1 MFNITMTGK
10 KLHYLSVEPTV
21 SLRNW
26 SKTKKGDLFV
36 FVLTLTVHFR
46 FSEKD
51 GGDPQAFEYE
61 FECALENVSHE
72 TKVQKITDYL
82 ISKAREYFQKTHIGD
97 QITPDL
103 EDKKPSIKEWVQYY
117 LNSIITEP
125 VQLWNNS
132 YTFHRVDSLLTDGFR
147 DGSLCI
153 LLELDIAYNLKDQT
167 FKEVVIKHEFLFFI
181 SAMRGWLF
189 DLNEHVIIAWND
201 LLEQVEEFFL
211 GLSMPQTLERI
222 NEHLQNN
229 KDYILK
235 SIEFYLKYNLYQ
247 EQPENEEAEE

>member
-1 MFNITMTGK
+1 MTGK
-10 KLHYLSVEPTV
+10 TLHYWRVEPTV

-26 SKTKKGDLFV
+26 SKIKKGDLFV
-36 FVLTLTVHFR
+36 FVLNLKVHFR
-46 FSEKD
+46 FTEQD

-61 FECALENVSHE
+61 FECPLQTVSRE
-72 TKVQKITDYL
+72 TSAHQITNELLQK
-82 ISKAREYFQKTHIGD
+82 ANQYFNNTHIGD

-103 EDKKPSIKEWVQYY
+103 EDKKPTIKEWVQYY

-125 VQLWNNS
+125 VQLWNNC
-132 YTFHRVDSLLTDGFR
+132 YTFHRVDSFLTDGFR

-189 DLNEHVIIAWND
+189 DLGEHTLIAWND
-201 LLEQVEEFFL
+201 LMEQVEEFFL
-211 GLSMPQTLERI
+211 GLSIPQTLERV